1 MSTTSQEQIKIIETP
16 RDGMQG
22 VKEFIPTYKKIE
34 FINLLLQCG
43 FDTVEVGSFV
53 SPRAIPQMKDTTEV
67 LDNIDVSVTKSKIA
81 VLVVNEKGG
90 KQAVKYDTVSQLFF
104 PFSVSPTFIRRNL
117 NATINK
123 AEMTVDKMQN
133 LCVRSGKE
141 LIVYL
146 SMGFGDPYGDEW
158 SMELLHHW
166 VEKLSQKGISII
178 PLSDIMGDV
187 TPELI
192 SEVFTQLTGSFPEIE
207 FGLHLHTLA
216 GQER

>member
-1 MSTTSQEQIKIIETP
+1 M
-16 RDGMQG
+16 GLW
-22 VKEFIPTYKKIE
+22 VKK
-34 FINLLLQCG
+34 NG
-43 FDTVEVGSFV
+43 
-53 SPRAIPQMKDTTEV
+53 
-67 LDNIDVSVTKSKIA
+67 SVTKNPMDTAFSINDVPIPDVGQVQLA
-81 VLVVNEKGG
+81 LPRQFWVNPQDE
-90 KQAVKYDTVSQLFF
+90 
-104 PFSVSPTFIRRNL
+104 FI
-117 NATINK
+117 
-123 AEMTVDKMQN
+123 VKMQN

-216 GQER
+216 GQEREKIDAAWQTGIRRFDAVINGLGGCPMAGKELVSNLPLTQLIDFCRENYIQTGLNEAFVKLAKNYPLLR